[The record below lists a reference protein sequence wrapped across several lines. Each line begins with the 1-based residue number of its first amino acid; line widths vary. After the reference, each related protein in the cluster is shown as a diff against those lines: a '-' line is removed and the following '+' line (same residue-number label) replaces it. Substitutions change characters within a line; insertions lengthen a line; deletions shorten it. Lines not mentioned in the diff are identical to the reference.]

1 MAADPRFFGPGRPQ
15 TLSALAAAAG
25 ATLPEGVDGTRLFTG
40 TAALQSAGPDDVSF
54 LENRRYLPALRE
66 TRAGA
71 VICTADVLAAAPEG
85 CVVLAS
91 TAPYLAFARAAG
103 LFYPAPQP
111 VAGVHPT
118 AVVAASAE
126 IGPGCQIGPY
136 AVVGEGARIGAGSIL
151 GPHAVVGDGCVFGAG
166 CRLHAHSSASH
177 TLAGDGVVLHPGA
190 RVGQE
195 GFGFAPTPD
204 GAFLTMPQLGR
215 VCLGDRVEV
224 GANAC
229 IDRGSQQDTV
239 IGAGTRIDNLAQV
252 AHNVAVGRGCVIVAQ
267 VGIAGSARL
276 GDYVTLAGQVG
287 VAGHLSIGSKAR
299 VGAQAGVM
307 NDIPDGQDWVGSPAW
322 PARET
327 LRAVAALRKL
337 GQPPTKKI

>member
-1 MAADPRFFGPGRPQ
+1 M
-15 TLSALAAAAG
+15 LSVIAAAAG
-25 ATLPEGVDGTRLFTG
+25 ATLPEGCDRGRVLVGA
-40 TAALQSAGPDDVSF
+40 AALQSAGPNEISF

-66 TRAGA
+66 TRAGV
-71 VICTADVLAAAPEG
+71 VICAADFASAAPAG
-85 CVVLAS
+85 CVVLAV

-103 LFYPAPQP
+103 LFHPAPKAA
-111 VAGVHPT
+111 AGIHPT

-126 IGPGCQIGPY
+126 IGPECEIGPY
-136 AVVGEGARIGAGSIL
+136 AVVGAGARIGAGSIL
-151 GPHAVVGDGCVFGAG
+151 GPHAVVGDGCIFGTD

-177 TLAGDGVVLHPGA
+177 TIAGDGVVLHPGA
-190 RVGQE
+190 RIGQE
-195 GFGFAPTPD
+195 GFGFAPTPE

-239 IGAGTRIDNLAQV
+239 IGAGTRIDNLAQI
-252 AHNVAVGRGCVIVAQ
+252 AHNVATGRGCVIVAQ

-307 NDIPDGQDWVGSPAW
+307 NDIPEGQDWVGSPAW
-322 PARET
+322 PVRDT
-327 LRAVAALRKL
+327 LRAFAALRKL
-337 GQPPTKKI
+337 GQPPNKKI